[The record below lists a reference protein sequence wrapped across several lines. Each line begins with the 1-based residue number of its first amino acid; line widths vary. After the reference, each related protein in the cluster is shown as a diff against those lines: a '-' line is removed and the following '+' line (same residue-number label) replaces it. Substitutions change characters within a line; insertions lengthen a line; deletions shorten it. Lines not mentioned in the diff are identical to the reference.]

1 MKDFF
6 KNILARS
13 LAQKIAIIGATFI
26 IPFLLFWQY
35 GLSKDLKKQASLEEE
50 IDIKTSKIVY
60 QGKLANNLVKA
71 KKELSELEK
80 KLNVAVSEL
89 PDSKEI
95 PELLSQI
102 STLVKESGLEIELF
116 QPTGEELM
124 DFYAKVPVSI
134 HMKGTFHQMLKFFE
148 KVGNLQR
155 IVNINA
161 IKMYNPEIVENK
173 MVITTECV
181 ATTFRFL
188 SEEERE
194 KIKEAKEAEKSKSKK
209 RR

>member
-1 MKDFF
+1 MKNFF

-13 LAQKIAIIGATFI
+13 LGQKIAIISASFI
-26 IPFLLFWQY
+26 VPFLLFWQY
-35 GLSKDLKKQASLEEE
+35 GLSNNIKKITSLEEE
-50 IDIKTSKIVY
+50 IDIKTSKVIY
-60 QGKLANNLVKA
+60 QGKLAKDLVKA
-71 KKELSELEK
+71 KKEMHELEDQ
-80 KLNVAVSEL
+80 LSTAISEL

-102 STLVKESGLEIELF
+102 SQLVKESGLEIELF
-116 QPTGEELM
+116 QPTGEELG

-134 HMKGTFHQMLKFFE
+134 HMKGTFHQILKFFE
-148 KVGNLQR
+148 KVGNLKR

-161 IKMYNPEIVENK
+161 IKMYNPETIDNK
-173 MVITTECV
+173 LVITTECV

-188 SEEERE
+188 SEEERNQ
-194 KIKEAKEAEKSKSKK
+194 IKEQKEAQNKKKK